1 MKNKFFKIMSEE
13 LENEKKSKK
22 IDILKT
28 SLFLYMTVIS
38 KVLYEELEVLKNN
51 NYLFLEYLNNIGFTY
66 NLKEN
71 YLKNMK
77 NLSSKIKI
85 FEDTYKA
92 IESRLNREELIE
104 DAGAMEIDIKLDIF
118 RGQCVK
124 IAKNYIDKIINSAV
138 ISNDN
143 IVQLL
148 SEILGIKNN
157 EILYAINFF
166 EENMFYD
173 YEIPK
178 NEIDA
183 ITDILFSIANLKKKE
198 KISIILTKEITSKE
212 LIYESIKNNKK
223 GIVEKSA
230 IDSLTLEE
238 KEELV
243 KLDKIQC
250 IISVPFNN
258 ILKNQVVIFNEE
270 KEEKEHILF
279 VQTQDF
285 FEKGNE
291 KIKVENFKELLKILD
306 EKEEVNG
313 VLKSVSN
320 DAVLEKE
327 CNFDILNYVFKIKEK
342 INLEEL
348 MAEKNESYEIMMKKR
363 EKCDKLLRES
373 LEIKKAE

>member
-104 DAGAMEIDIKLDIF
+104 DAGAMEIDLKLDIF

-138 ISNDN
+138 IPNDN
-143 IVQLL
+143 TVQLL

-243 KLDKIQC
+243 KSDKIQC
-250 IISVPFNN
+250 VISVPFNN
-258 ILKNQVVIFNEE
+258 VLKNQVVIFNEE

-348 MAEKNESYEIMMKKR
+348 MAEKDESYKIMTEKR
-363 EKCDKLLRES
+363 ERCDKLLRDS
-373 LEIKKAE
+373 LEVKK

>member
-1 MKNKFFKIMSEE
+1 MSEE

-104 DAGAMEIDIKLDIF
+104 DAGAMEIDLKLDIF

-138 ISNDN
+138 IPNDN
-143 IVQLL
+143 TVQLL

-243 KLDKIQC
+243 KSDKIQC

-348 MAEKNESYEIMMKKR
+348 MAEKDESYKIMTEKR
-363 EKCDKLLRES
+363 ERCDKLLRES
-373 LEIKKAE
+373 LEVKK

>member
-1 MKNKFFKIMSEE
+1 MKNKFFKVMSEE

-71 YLKNMK
+71 YLKNME

-223 GIVEKSA
+223 GIVEKSV
-230 IDSLTLEE
+230 IDLLTLEE

-243 KLDKIQC
+243 KSDKIQC
-250 IISVPFNN
+250 VISVPFNN
-258 ILKNQVVIFNEE
+258 VLKNQVIIFNEE

-348 MAEKNESYEIMMKKR
+348 MAEKDESYKIMTEKR
-363 EKCDKLLRES
+363 ERCDKLLRES
-373 LEIKKAE
+373 LEVKK

>member
-1 MKNKFFKIMSEE
+1 MKNKFFKVMSEE

-104 DAGAMEIDIKLDIF
+104 DAGAMEIDLKLDIF

-138 ISNDN
+138 IPNDN
-143 IVQLL
+143 TVQLL

-183 ITDILFSIANLKKKE
+183 ITDILFSIANLEKKE

-223 GIVEKSA
+223 GIVEKSV
-230 IDSLTLEE
+230 ID
-238 KEELV
+238 
-243 KLDKIQC
+243 
-250 IISVPFNN
+250 F
-258 ILKNQVVIFNEE
+258 
-270 KEEKEHILF
+270 
-279 VQTQDF
+279 
-285 FEKGNE
+285 
-291 KIKVENFKELLKILD
+291 
-306 EKEEVNG
+306 
-313 VLKSVSN
+313 
-320 DAVLEKE
+320 
-327 CNFDILNYVFKIKEK
+327 
-342 INLEEL
+342 
-348 MAEKNESYEIMMKKR
+348 
-363 EKCDKLLRES
+363 
-373 LEIKKAE
+373 

>member
-22 IDILKT
+22 MDILKT

-104 DAGAMEIDIKLDIF
+104 DAGAMEIDLKLDIF

-138 ISNDN
+138 IPNDN
-143 IVQLL
+143 TVQLL

-243 KLDKIQC
+243 KSDKIQC

-270 KEEKEHILF
+270 KEEKKHILF

-348 MAEKNESYEIMMKKR
+348 MAEKDESYKIMTEKR
-363 EKCDKLLRES
+363 ERCDKLLRES
-373 LEIKKAE
+373 LEVKK

>member
-1 MKNKFFKIMSEE
+1 MKNKFFKVMSEE

-85 FEDTYKA
+85 FEDTYEA

-104 DAGAMEIDIKLDIF
+104 DAGAMEIDLKLDIF

-138 ISNDN
+138 IPNDN
-143 IVQLL
+143 TVQLL

-243 KLDKIQC
+243 KSDKIQC

-258 ILKNQVVIFNEE
+258 VLKNQVVIFNEE

-348 MAEKNESYEIMMKKR
+348 MAEKDESYKIMTEKR
-363 EKCDKLLRES
+363 ERCDKLLRES
-373 LEIKKAE
+373 LEVKK

>member
-1 MKNKFFKIMSEE
+1 MKNKFFKVISEE

-28 SLFLYMTVIS
+28 SLFLYMIVIS

-71 YLKNMK
+71 YLKNME

-118 RGQCVK
+118 RGQSVK
-124 IAKNYIDKIINSAV
+124 IVKNYIDKIINSAV

-178 NEIDA
+178 NEIDT

-223 GIVEKSA
+223 GIVEKSV

-243 KLDKIQC
+243 KSDKIQC
-250 IISVPFNN
+250 VISVPFNN
-258 ILKNQVVIFNEE
+258 VLKNQVIIFNEE

-348 MAEKNESYEIMMKKR
+348 MAEKDESYKIMTEKR

-373 LEIKKAE
+373 LEVKK

>member
-104 DAGAMEIDIKLDIF
+104 DAGAMEIDLKLDIF

-138 ISNDN
+138 IPNDN
-143 IVQLL
+143 TVQLL

-243 KLDKIQC
+243 KSDKIQC

-270 KEEKEHILF
+270 KEEKKHILF

-348 MAEKNESYEIMMKKR
+348 MAEKDESYKIMTEKR

-373 LEIKKAE
+373 LEVKK

>member
-104 DAGAMEIDIKLDIF
+104 DAGAMEIDLKLDIF

-124 IAKNYIDKIINSAV
+124 IVKNYIDKIINSAV
-138 ISNDN
+138 IPNDN
-143 IVQLL
+143 TVQLL

-243 KLDKIQC
+243 KSDKIQC

-348 MAEKNESYEIMMKKR
+348 MAEKDESYKIMTEKR
-363 EKCDKLLRES
+363 ERCDKLLRES
-373 LEIKKAE
+373 LEVKK

>member
-1 MKNKFFKIMSEE
+1 MKNKFFKVMCEE
-13 LENEKKSKK
+13 LENEKNSKK

-71 YLKNMK
+71 YLKNME

-104 DAGAMEIDIKLDIF
+104 DAGAMEIDLKLDIF

-138 ISNDN
+138 IPNDN
-143 IVQLL
+143 TVQLL

-223 GIVEKSA
+223 GIVEKSV
-230 IDSLTLEE
+230 IDLLTLEE

-348 MAEKNESYEIMMKKR
+348 MAEKDESYKIMTEKR
-363 EKCDKLLRES
+363 ERCDKLLRES
-373 LEIKKAE
+373 LEVKK

>member
-104 DAGAMEIDIKLDIF
+104 DAGAMEIDLKLDIF

-124 IAKNYIDKIINSAV
+124 IVKNYIDKIINSAV
-138 ISNDN
+138 IPNDN
-143 IVQLL
+143 TVQLL

-183 ITDILFSIANLKKKE
+183 ITNILFSIANLKKKE

-223 GIVEKSA
+223 GIVEKSV
-230 IDSLTLEE
+230 IDLLTLEE

-243 KLDKIQC
+243 KSDKIQC
-250 IISVPFNN
+250 VISVPFNN
-258 ILKNQVVIFNEE
+258 VLKNQVIIFNEE

-348 MAEKNESYEIMMKKR
+348 MAEKDESYKIMTEKR
-363 EKCDKLLRES
+363 ERCDKLLRES
-373 LEIKKAE
+373 LEVKK

>member
-1 MKNKFFKIMSEE
+1 MKNKFFKVMSEE

-51 NYLFLEYLNNIGFTY
+51 NYLFLEYLNNIGFAY

-71 YLKNMK
+71 YLKNME

-85 FEDTYKA
+85 FEDTYKV

-104 DAGAMEIDIKLDIF
+104 DAGAMEIDLKLDIF

-138 ISNDN
+138 IPNDN
-143 IVQLL
+143 TVQLL

-243 KLDKIQC
+243 KSDKIQC

-270 KEEKEHILF
+270 KEEKKHILF

-348 MAEKNESYEIMMKKR
+348 MAEKDESYKIMTEKR
-363 EKCDKLLRES
+363 ERCDKLLRES
-373 LEIKKAE
+373 LEVKK

>member
-85 FEDTYKA
+85 FEDTYEA

-104 DAGAMEIDIKLDIF
+104 DAGAMEIDLKLDIF

-138 ISNDN
+138 IPNDN
-143 IVQLL
+143 TVQLL

-243 KLDKIQC
+243 KSDKIQC

-348 MAEKNESYEIMMKKR
+348 MAEKDESYKIMTEKR
-363 EKCDKLLRES
+363 ERCDKLLRES
-373 LEIKKAE
+373 LEVKK

>member
-1 MKNKFFKIMSEE
+1 MKNKFFKVMCEE
-13 LENEKKSKK
+13 LENEKNSKK
-22 IDILKT
+22 IGILKT

-38 KVLYEELEVLKNN
+38 KVVCEELEVLKDN

-104 DAGAMEIDIKLDIF
+104 DAGAMEIDLKLDIF

-138 ISNDN
+138 IPNDN
-143 IVQLL
+143 TVQLL

-166 EENMFYD
+166 EESMFYD

-178 NEIDA
+178 NEIDT
-183 ITDILFSIANLKKKE
+183 ITDILFSIANLEKKE

-223 GIVEKSA
+223 GIVEKSV
-230 IDSLTLEE
+230 IDLLTLEE

-243 KLDKIQC
+243 KSDKIQC
-250 IISVPFNN
+250 VISVPFNN
-258 ILKNQVVIFNEE
+258 VLKNQVIIFNEE

-348 MAEKNESYEIMMKKR
+348 MAEKDESYKIMTEKR
-363 EKCDKLLRES
+363 EICDKLLRES
-373 LEIKKAE
+373 LEVKK

>member
-104 DAGAMEIDIKLDIF
+104 DAGAMEIDLKLDIF

-138 ISNDN
+138 IPNDN
-143 IVQLL
+143 TVQLL

-243 KLDKIQC
+243 KSDKIQC

-258 ILKNQVVIFNEE
+258 VLKNQVVIFNEE

-348 MAEKNESYEIMMKKR
+348 MAEKDESYKIMTEKR
-363 EKCDKLLRES
+363 EICDKLLRES
-373 LEIKKAE
+373 LEVKK

>member
-1 MKNKFFKIMSEE
+1 MKNKFFKVMSEE
-13 LENEKKSKK
+13 LENEKKSEK

-38 KVLYEELEVLKNN
+38 KVLYEELEVLKNS

-104 DAGAMEIDIKLDIF
+104 DAGAMEIDLKLDIF

-138 ISNDN
+138 IPNDN
-143 IVQLL
+143 TVQLL

-198 KISIILTKEITSKE
+198 KISIILTKEIPSKE

-243 KLDKIQC
+243 KSDKIQC

-270 KEEKEHILF
+270 KEEKKHILF

-348 MAEKNESYEIMMKKR
+348 MAEKDESYKIMTEKR
-363 EKCDKLLRES
+363 ERCDKLLRES
-373 LEIKKAE
+373 LEVKK

>member
-1 MKNKFFKIMSEE
+1 MKNKFFKVMSEE

-38 KVLYEELEVLKNN
+38 KVLYEELEVLKNS

-104 DAGAMEIDIKLDIF
+104 DAGAMEIDLKLDIF

-124 IAKNYIDKIINSAV
+124 IVKNYIDKIINSAV
-138 ISNDN
+138 IPNDN
-143 IVQLL
+143 TVQLL

-166 EENMFYD
+166 EENIFYD

-178 NEIDA
+178 NEIDT
-183 ITDILFSIANLKKKE
+183 ITDILFSIANLEKKE

-223 GIVEKSA
+223 GIVEKSV

-243 KLDKIQC
+243 KSDKIQC
-250 IISVPFNN
+250 VISVPFNN
-258 ILKNQVVIFNEE
+258 VLKNQVIIFNEE

-348 MAEKNESYEIMMKKR
+348 MAEKDESYKIMTEKR

-373 LEIKKAE
+373 LEVKK

>member
-66 NLKEN
+66 DLKEN

-104 DAGAMEIDIKLDIF
+104 DAGAMEIDLKLDIF

-138 ISNDN
+138 IPNDN
-143 IVQLL
+143 TVQLL

-243 KLDKIQC
+243 KSDKIQC

-327 CNFDILNYVFKIKEK
+327 CNFDILNYVFKVKEK

-348 MAEKNESYEIMMKKR
+348 MAEKDESYKIMTEKR
-363 EKCDKLLRES
+363 EICDKLLRES
-373 LEIKKAE
+373 LEVKK

>member
-1 MKNKFFKIMSEE
+1 MKNKFFKVMSEE

-104 DAGAMEIDIKLDIF
+104 DAGAMEIDLKLDIF

-138 ISNDN
+138 IPNDN
-143 IVQLL
+143 TVQLL

-178 NEIDA
+178 NEIDT

-223 GIVEKSA
+223 GIVEKSV
-230 IDSLTLEE
+230 IDLLTLEE

-243 KLDKIQC
+243 KSDKIQC
-250 IISVPFNN
+250 VISVPFNN
-258 ILKNQVVIFNEE
+258 VLKNQVIIFNEE

-348 MAEKNESYEIMMKKR
+348 MAEKDESYKIMTEKR
-363 EKCDKLLRES
+363 ERCDKLLRES
-373 LEIKKAE
+373 LEVKK

>member
-77 NLSSKIKI
+77 NLSSKINI

-104 DAGAMEIDIKLDIF
+104 DAGAMEIDLKLDIF

-138 ISNDN
+138 IPNDN
-143 IVQLL
+143 TVQLL

-166 EENMFYD
+166 EENVFYD

-243 KLDKIQC
+243 KSDKIQC

-327 CNFDILNYVFKIKEK
+327 CNFDILNYVFKVKEK

-348 MAEKNESYEIMMKKR
+348 MAEKDESYKIMTEKR
-363 EKCDKLLRES
+363 ERCDKLLRES
-373 LEIKKAE
+373 LEVKK

>member
-104 DAGAMEIDIKLDIF
+104 DAGAMEIDLKLDIF

-138 ISNDN
+138 IPNDN
-143 IVQLL
+143 TVQLL

-327 CNFDILNYVFKIKEK
+327 CNFDILNYVFKVKEK

-348 MAEKNESYEIMMKKR
+348 MAEKDESYKIMTEKR
-363 EKCDKLLRES
+363 ERCDKLLRES
-373 LEIKKAE
+373 LEVKK

>member
-104 DAGAMEIDIKLDIF
+104 DAGAMEIDLKLDIF

-138 ISNDN
+138 IPNDN
-143 IVQLL
+143 TVQLL

-243 KLDKIQC
+243 KSDKIQC

-306 EKEEVNG
+306 EKKEVNG

-348 MAEKNESYEIMMKKR
+348 MAEKDESYKIMTEKR
-363 EKCDKLLRES
+363 ERCDKLLRES
-373 LEIKKAE
+373 LEVKK

>member
-1 MKNKFFKIMSEE
+1 MKNKFFKVMSEE

-104 DAGAMEIDIKLDIF
+104 DAGAMEIDLKLDIF

-138 ISNDN
+138 IPNDN
-143 IVQLL
+143 TVQLL

-223 GIVEKSA
+223 GIVEKSV
-230 IDSLTLEE
+230 IDLLTLEE

-243 KLDKIQC
+243 KSDKIQC

-270 KEEKEHILF
+270 KEEKKHILF

-348 MAEKNESYEIMMKKR
+348 MAEKDESYKIMTEKR
-363 EKCDKLLRES
+363 ERCDKLLRES
-373 LEIKKAE
+373 LEVKK

>member
-104 DAGAMEIDIKLDIF
+104 DAGAMEIDLKLDIF

-138 ISNDN
+138 IPNDN
-143 IVQLL
+143 TVQLL

-243 KLDKIQC
+243 KSDKIQC

-258 ILKNQVVIFNEE
+258 VLKNQVVIFNEE

-327 CNFDILNYVFKIKEK
+327 CNFDILNYVFKVKEK

-348 MAEKNESYEIMMKKR
+348 MAEKDESYKIMTEKR
-363 EKCDKLLRES
+363 ERCDKLLRES
-373 LEIKKAE
+373 LEVKK

>member
-22 IDILKT
+22 MDILKT

-104 DAGAMEIDIKLDIF
+104 DAGAMEIDLKLDIF

-138 ISNDN
+138 IPNDN
-143 IVQLL
+143 TVQLL

-243 KLDKIQC
+243 KSDKIQC

-348 MAEKNESYEIMMKKR
+348 MAEKDESYKIMTEKR
-363 EKCDKLLRES
+363 ERCDKLLRES
-373 LEIKKAE
+373 LEVKK

>member
-1 MKNKFFKIMSEE
+1 MKNKFFKVMCEE
-13 LENEKKSKK
+13 LENEKNSKK
-22 IDILKT
+22 IGILKT

-38 KVLYEELEVLKNN
+38 KVVCEELEVLKDN

-104 DAGAMEIDIKLDIF
+104 DAGAMEIDLKLDIF

-223 GIVEKSA
+223 GIVEKSV
-230 IDSLTLEE
+230 IDLLTLEE

-243 KLDKIQC
+243 KSDKIQC

-348 MAEKNESYEIMMKKR
+348 MAEKDESYKIMTEKR
-363 EKCDKLLRES
+363 ERCDKLLRES
-373 LEIKKAE
+373 LEVKK

>member
-1 MKNKFFKIMSEE
+1 MKNKFFKVMCEE
-13 LENEKKSKK
+13 LENEKNSKK
-22 IDILKT
+22 IGILKT

-38 KVLYEELEVLKNN
+38 KVVCEELEVLKDN

-104 DAGAMEIDIKLDIF
+104 DAGAMEIDLKLDIF

-138 ISNDN
+138 IPNDN
-143 IVQLL
+143 TVQLL

-348 MAEKNESYEIMMKKR
+348 MAEKDESYKIMTEKR
-363 EKCDKLLRES
+363 ERCDKLLRES
-373 LEIKKAE
+373 LEVKK

>member
-104 DAGAMEIDIKLDIF
+104 DAGAMEIDLKLDIF

-124 IAKNYIDKIINSAV
+124 IVKNYIDKIINSAV
-138 ISNDN
+138 IPNDN
-143 IVQLL
+143 TVQLL

-243 KLDKIQC
+243 KSDKIQC

-270 KEEKEHILF
+270 KEEKKHILF

-348 MAEKNESYEIMMKKR
+348 MAEKDESYKIMTEKR
-363 EKCDKLLRES
+363 ERCDKLLRES
-373 LEIKKAE
+373 LEVKK